1 MGADIG
7 ADIGATGTVDGTLD
21 SMLGIL
27 GTLGVGA
34 APGTSRSNRSVCS
47 GRSWDI
53 NTSCGFATTIDFQ
66 HNWLLSFGQSFGYH
80 HSRKRRQSHLPCKQ
94 VDDAETLP
102 TLTLRGIC
110 LSQTPAKGYF
120 LVAEKLQGPALSPGP
135 KPMAFQKNSVKS
147 S

>member
-1 MGADIG
+1 MG

-53 NTSCGFATTIDFQ
+53 NTSCGLATTIHFQ
-66 HNWLLSFGQSFGYH
+66 HNTAAEFLAELWLPPL
-80 HSRKRRQSHLPCKQ
+80 KKAK
-94 VDDAETLP
+94 AEPPPL
-102 TLTLRGIC
+102 
-110 LSQTPAKGYF
+110 QT
-120 LVAEKLQGPALSPGP
+120 S
-135 KPMAFQKNSVKS
+135 
-147 S
+147 